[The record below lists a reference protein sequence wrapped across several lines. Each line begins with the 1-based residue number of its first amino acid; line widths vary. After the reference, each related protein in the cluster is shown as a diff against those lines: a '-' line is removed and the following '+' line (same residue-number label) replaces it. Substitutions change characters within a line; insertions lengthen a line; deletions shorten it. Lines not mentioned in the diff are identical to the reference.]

1 MISNIRRRRLG
12 PLAMA
17 LCALLIVL
25 ALARTG
31 MMIRMRVD
39 ASFPEGAVV
48 ARAWDVAQGG
58 SAYTDWRLWPH
69 HFAPYGPLTY
79 YPAGWLARFIRVAG
93 GADLADTPRIL
104 YDIGRVQSIAALVG
118 IGVLMVFMLR
128 AVRVRAA
135 WAIGAAALVSLWTPL
150 VEFVMSYRPDAP
162 QVFFSMLALTI
173 AMRGPPT
180 SRRILGTLAAL
191 QASMW
196 FKPTAWGMIA
206 ALALWIATDDDRS
219 RGRKRAALWIGGFG
233 LTGLIAALAFNFA
246 TEGRLFLNM
255 LGSLDNGWDFT
266 NLSAFYTRA
275 AGLPGLTLLGGVLLA
290 VVVRGRLK
298 SDSDDAG
305 ALRLLCLAL
314 MLAFLTTSAQNFKVG
329 ADINYYLET
338 YALSGVVLAWG
349 LSRLW
354 DGDALST
361 RGRGLREAA
370 FIVILLPALLWIA
383 VRETRYAVE
392 DLPGFVRSWGSTT
405 LEARVES
412 IPGPLFGT
420 NPYFLMTRPEFPA
433 VLDQIQFRILFER
446 GHLADDALIDR
457 IESRAFVAVIVSRAD
472 VDPEDPGK
480 LPDLFSPRFGPAL
493 MSNYKVSD
501 TIGVAH
507 VVLVPRR

>member
-1 MISNIRRRRLG
+1 
-12 PLAMA
+12 
-17 LCALLIVL
+17 
-25 ALARTG
+25 
-31 MMIRMRVD
+31 MRVD

-48 ARAWDVAQGG
+48 ARAWDVAQGRP
-58 SAYTDWRLWPH
+58 AYTDWRLWPH

-79 YPAGWLARFIRVAG
+79 YPAGWLVRFFRAVG
-93 GADLADTPRIL
+93 GADFADTPRVL
-104 YDIGRVQSIAALVG
+104 YGIGRLQSIAALVG

-135 WAIGAAALVSLWTPL
+135 WAVAAAALVSMWTPL
-150 VEFVMSYRPDAP
+150 LEFVMSYRPDAP

-180 SRRILGTLAAL
+180 PQRILGALAAL

-206 ALALWIATDDDRS
+206 ALALWIATGEDRA
-219 RGRKRAALWIGGFG
+219 RGRTRAAMWIGGFG
-233 LTGLIAALAFNFA
+233 LAGLLAALALNFA

-298 SDSDDAG
+298 GDSDEA
-305 ALRLLCLAL
+305 ASLRLLCLAL

-338 YALSGVVLAWG
+338 CVLSGVVLAWG
-349 LSRLW
+349 FSRLW
-354 DGDALST
+354 DSDSLST
-361 RGRGLREAA
+361 RGLGLREAA
-370 FIVILLPALLWIA
+370 FIGILIPTLGWNAM
-383 VRETRYAVE
+383 RETRYAVE
-392 DLPGFVRSWGSTT
+392 DLPGFVRSWGLTT
-405 LEARVES
+405 LELRVES
-412 IPGPLFGT
+412 TPGPLFGT
-420 NPYFLMTRPEFPA
+420 NPYFLMTRPEFPT
-433 VLDQIQFRILFER
+433 VLDQIQYRILFER
-446 GHLADDALIDR
+446 GRLTDDALIER
-457 IESRAFVAVIVSRAD
+457 IESRAFVAVIVSQAD
-472 VDPEDPGK
+472 VDPDNPEK
-480 LPDLFSPRFGPAL
+480 LPDLFSPRFGRAL

-501 TIGVAH
+501 TIGAAH
-507 VVLVPRR
+507 VVLAPRR